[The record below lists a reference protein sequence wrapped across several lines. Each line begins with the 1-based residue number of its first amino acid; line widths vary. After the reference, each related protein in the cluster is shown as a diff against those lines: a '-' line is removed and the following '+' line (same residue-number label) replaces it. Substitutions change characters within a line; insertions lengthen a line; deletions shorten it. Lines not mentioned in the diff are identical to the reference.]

1 MKVNKN
7 IGHEIAHA
15 YVSYTIIQIIRL
27 GLHHT
32 NKTNKVIRK
41 LIYDCVN
48 DTILQNNLS
57 YYSPSRGDSKI
68 IPLLIKLK
76 LPCLLLYVC
85 KIKGKVRYKT

>member
-32 NKTNKVIRK
+32 NKTNKVIR
-41 LIYDCVN
+41 
-48 DTILQNNLS
+48 
-57 YYSPSRGDSKI
+57 
-68 IPLLIKLK
+68 
-76 LPCLLLYVC
+76 
-85 KIKGKVRYKT
+85 